1 MTQAEFKNSWDVL
14 LTNYGK
20 KFDKKLF
27 LINYESF
34 KDTQNFN
41 RYLVPIMKKNKYFPN
56 VAEIQKVIDTTELL
70 PEWYHKEYKREEYEF
85 SDEDKKRFGLT

>member
-1 MTQAEFKNSWDVL
+1 
-14 LTNYGK
+14 
-20 KFDKKLF
+20 
-27 LINYESF
+27 
-34 KDTQNFN
+34 
-41 RYLVPIMKKNKYFPN
+41 MKKNKYFPN